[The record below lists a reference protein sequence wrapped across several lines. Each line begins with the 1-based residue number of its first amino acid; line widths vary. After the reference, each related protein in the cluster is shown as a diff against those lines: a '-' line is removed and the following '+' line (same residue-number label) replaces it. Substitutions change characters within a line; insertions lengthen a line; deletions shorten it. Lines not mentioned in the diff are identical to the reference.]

1 MSAVRLPSM
10 QLRAERRLPAGAP
23 LSIEVDRLDV
33 ARAMVWTCVKA
44 IAVCGALVVAYAAV
58 ALP

>member
-1 MSAVRLPSM
+1 MSAVRLPST
-10 QLRAERRLPAGAP
+10 QLRAERRLPVGAP

-33 ARAMVWTCVKA
+33 ARAMFWLAVKSL
-44 IAVCGALVVAYAAV
+44 AVCGALVVAYAAV